1 MRKSLTTAAFGLSL
15 ALLAVPAAIAEANVS
30 VEGSSVEQLL
40 ADAKAK
46 PIVEKHIPGI
56 AEHPSY
62 EMFKGMTLVE
72 LKPFSEGV
80 ITDDIL
86 AAIKSELATD

>member
-1 MRKSLTTAAFGLSL
+1 MRKSFTTAALGLSL
-15 ALLAVPAAIAEANVS
+15 ALAAVPVIAQVPVS
-30 VEGSSVEQLL
+30 VESSSVEQLM
-40 ADAKAK
+40 ADPKAK